1 MWSSD
6 YKAASRVD
14 VEFHIIV
21 AKVLFCQNWFNY
33 LLDNGVL
40 DLVIGDVI
48 IVLMG
53 YNNCIDALWNKV
65 FVFNS
70 NLAFCIRT
78 EPFDCAT
85 LPQVSSLEQNLVCQH
100 NRGRHKRCGL
110 VAGKTE
116 HKPLVAGTGSYD
128 TAKTVE
134 LSKMAEAMGA
144 DAILAVTPQYNKPPQ
159 EGLYRHFKKVAS
171 AINVPVIAYN
181 VPARTSVNLEPDTV
195 KRIASLDKV
204 IGIKEAS
211 GNLDQMSQMLR
222 LTPPDFYVYCGDD
235 YLALP
240 ALALGASG
248 VISVAS
254 HIIGREMQEMV
265 SAFERGDNAAAA
277 ELHLRNYPAYKTLFI
292 RTSPIPVKYA
302 LNRMGVDVGPCRM
315 PLVELD
321 GEARA
326 RVDQLLRDLGRI

>member
-1 MWSSD
+1 MDLGRVITAMVTPMNSD
-6 YKAASRVD
+6 FSVNYDKAQELAG
-14 VEFHIIV
+14 
-21 AKVLFCQNWFNY
+21 W
-33 LLDNGVL
+33 LLENGS
-40 DLVIGDVI
+40 
-48 IVLMG
+48 
-53 YNNCIDALWNKV
+53 DALV
-65 FVFNS
+65 VTGTTGES
-70 NLAFCIRT
+70 
-78 EPFDCAT
+78 PT
-85 LPQVSSLEQNLVCQH
+85 LHQEEKLKLYAAVGEVCH
-100 NRGRHKRCGL
+100 GARR
-110 VAGKTE
+110 
-116 HKPLVAGTGSYD
+116 PMIAGTGSYD

-134 LSKMAEAMGA
+134 LSQKAEAMGA

-171 AINVPVIAYN
+171 AIDIPVIAYN
-181 VPARTSVNLEPDTV
+181 VPARTSVNLEPETV

-211 GNLDQMSQMLR
+211 GNLDQMSQMIR
-222 LTPPDFYVYCGDD
+222 LAPPDFYVYCGDD

-265 SAFERGDNAAAA
+265 AAFEKGDNAAAA

-302 LNRMGVDVGPCRM
+302 LNRMGMDVGPCRM

-321 GEARA
+321 EEARG

>member
-1 MWSSD
+1 MDLGRVITAMVTPMNSD
-6 YKAASRVD
+6 FSVNYDKAQELAG
-14 VEFHIIV
+14 
-21 AKVLFCQNWFNY
+21 W
-33 LLDNGVL
+33 LLENGS
-40 DLVIGDVI
+40 
-48 IVLMG
+48 
-53 YNNCIDALWNKV
+53 DALV
-65 FVFNS
+65 VTGTTGES
-70 NLAFCIRT
+70 
-78 EPFDCAT
+78 PT
-85 LPQVSSLEQNLVCQH
+85 LQQQEKLKLYAAVGEVCH
-100 NRGRHKRCGL
+100 G
-110 VAGKTE
+110 AG
-116 HKPLVAGTGSYD
+116 KPLVAGTGSYD

-171 AINVPVIAYN
+171 AVSIPVIAYN

-195 KRIASLDKV
+195 KRIASLDNV

>member
-1 MWSSD
+1 MDLGRVITAMVTPMNSD
-6 YKAASRVD
+6 FSVNYDKAQELAG
-14 VEFHIIV
+14 
-21 AKVLFCQNWFNY
+21 W
-33 LLDNGVL
+33 LLENGS
-40 DLVIGDVI
+40 
-48 IVLMG
+48 
-53 YNNCIDALWNKV
+53 DALVVTGTTGESPTLHQQEKLNLYAAVGEVCHGANKPM
-65 FVFNS
+65 
-70 NLAFCIRT
+70 I
-78 EPFDCAT
+78 
-85 LPQVSSLEQNLVCQH
+85 
-100 NRGRHKRCGL
+100 
-110 VAGKTE
+110 
-116 HKPLVAGTGSYD
+116 AGTGSYD
-128 TAKTVE
+128 TAKTVD
-134 LSKMAEAMGA
+134 LSRKAEAMGA

-265 SAFERGDNAAAA
+265 SAFERGDNAAAS